1 MTTSRNQPDPTRHH
15 SRAKMDDRGNA
26 QDRKKRV
33 RSEGGRGACEVVST
47 MYGNGKK
54 SRTTRFRHPSQD
66 SPVILLCP
74 DTRNVKTECDR
85 DERWFINVEAT
96 DRLDCA
102 RVSSEATCEGPD
114 KGTV

>member
-1 MTTSRNQPDPTRHH
+1 MIGEMPKIGREGSVPRAGAG
-15 SRAKMDDRGNA
+15 RAKG
-26 QDRKKRV
+26 
-33 RSEGGRGACEVVST
+33 VVST

-54 SRTTRFRHPSQD
+54 PLTTRFKDPSQD

-96 DRLDCA
+96 ERLDCA